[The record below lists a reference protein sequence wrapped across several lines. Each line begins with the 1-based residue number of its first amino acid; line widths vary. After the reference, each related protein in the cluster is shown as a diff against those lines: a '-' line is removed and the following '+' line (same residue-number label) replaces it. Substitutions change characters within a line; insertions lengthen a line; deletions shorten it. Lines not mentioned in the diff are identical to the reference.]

1 MENSQEIVVTPW
13 VSHEEWNAVAKCI
26 LIGTD
31 PKLFQKYFEGE
42 TDKLSTTNP
51 VEAFQQAIEEINI
64 WKARTH
70 RLAAG
75 IETTLCLLE
84 GAIMYAN
91 SNLKLNPHSNTSVCL
106 CLATSINRFLNLI
119 CHTGFNLFGLTKY
132 FDVADR
138 FSIPDW
144 IVEVRHETAHGHMP
158 SKELLLD
165 ALAFSLKWITLNY
178 WVPELQNTIDRNR
191 ESNAMVDQQSYMK
204 NTPIYEKLHK
214 LFYCYRYLKL
224 YNIWGGVVKI
234 SDLSDQIEL
243 YNHIVNYIEELLY
256 MKKTCHQ
263 DTQENQSNVEGFSVN
278 NRNLARSYKRRKRPI
293 NNGASYNETI
303 TEINELKIANAM
315 NLIRDKI
322 HSFICSLNNGQVLS
336 TCSTVDCEKALVI
349 NLLQEEFLLP
359 SREFFDSLVDPYT
372 DENTSVS
379 SNLWAPEHLLENYSQ
394 IANNSQSKPMKLPKH
409 LVQLWSDVLQMI
421 ATDGPEGL
429 LSDLL
434 YMLHEVSGGLH
445 IYASG
450 DECLLKRCLATA
462 WIIEICDSLSNNI
475 LGYRNVAK
483 ENKHKKN
490 TKMLQKGKIKEIQ
503 FPSNILRLSSDNV
516 SCEVFQDSFC
526 RRIIMNPLTEL
537 TLSHLPSV
545 LSLVH
550 IRNSK
555 ITSSSEF
562 KLYIP
567 IDEKQ
572 KMKIL
577 QLAYALFGMNQNPS
591 KSKMVLKLPE
601 DKSTKTVHSISDYIS
616 KNSEVIEKISSH
628 DTDLDIQFQDKAL
641 EQQNLFTNSKVYSI

>member
-13 VSHEEWNAVAKCI
+13 VSQEEWNVVAQCI
-26 LIGTD
+26 LIGAD
-31 PKLFQKYFEGE
+31 PKHFQKYFEGKTE
-42 TDKLSTTNP
+42 KSNSNP
-51 VEAFQQAIEEINI
+51 IEAFQRAIEVINI

-91 SNLKLNPHSNTSVCL
+91 SNLESNPQSNTSVCL

-132 FDVADR
+132 YDVADR

-191 ESNAMVDQQSYMK
+191 ESNAIVDQQSYMK
-204 NTPIYEKLHK
+204 NTPIYEKLYK

-234 SDLSDQIEL
+234 SDLSDQVEL
-243 YNHIVNYIEELLY
+243 YNHIVNYLEEILY
-256 MKKTCHQ
+256 IKKSLNPG
-263 DTQENQSNVEGFSVN
+263 TQENQLNQEGISVN
-278 NRNLARSYKRRKRPI
+278 NHNLSRSYKKRKRPF
-293 NNGASYNETI
+293 NNSTFYNETI

-315 NLIRDKI
+315 NLVRDKI
-322 HSFICSLNNGQVLS
+322 HSFICSLNNGQAFAADR
-336 TCSTVDCEKALVI
+336 TVDCEKALVI

-359 SREFFDSLVDPYT
+359 SRDFFDNLVEPDT
-372 DENTSVS
+372 DEYTPVS
-379 SNLWAPEHLLENYSQ
+379 SNLWAPEILVENYSQ
-394 IANNSQSKPMKLPKH
+394 MANNSQLKPMKLPKH

-421 ATDGPEGL
+421 ATDGPEWL

-434 YMLHEVSGGLH
+434 YMLHEISGGLH

-462 WIIEICDSLSNNI
+462 WITEICDSLSNT
-475 LGYRNVAK
+475 LGYRNVTK
-483 ENKHKKN
+483 ENKH
-490 TKMLQKGKIKEIQ
+490 
-503 FPSNILRLSSDNV
+503 NIETNFDN
-516 SCEVFQDSFC
+516 
-526 RRIIMNPLTEL
+526 
-537 TLSHLPSV
+537 
-545 LSLVH
+545 
-550 IRNSK
+550 K
-555 ITSSSEF
+555 
-562 KLYIP
+562 
-567 IDEKQ
+567 
-572 KMKIL
+572 
-577 QLAYALFGMNQNPS
+577 
-591 KSKMVLKLPE
+591 
-601 DKSTKTVHSISDYIS
+601 
-616 KNSEVIEKISSH
+616 
-628 DTDLDIQFQDKAL
+628 
-641 EQQNLFTNSKVYSI
+641 